1 MKKLLP
7 LVVLLVALAGCTSSC
22 GSQDV
27 QASLPPETSETLP
40 TPENSGAP
48 DWESPPQLSSAPSPE
63 RSADPQVS
71 LSPVPTTSQM
81 EKPAQTSGGIQE
93 PVVSPT
99 AVPLSGPDDETVL
112 AAYRQAV
119 DAFWW
124 FQVAPMSFD
133 PADSRE
139 VDGMVYYRVDQPGIS
154 STASLRGYL
163 KGLFSDA
170 LVEQLLPYGGTQ
182 YIDIDGVLYV
192 QDGGRGTDI
201 TRGAEYTQVLRD
213 DNPNRVVV
221 QVTVEVVDPEQ
232 DGAVTDT
239 VIYQFP
245 YEKVGE
251 RWIFTEFAL
260 VR

>member
-7 LVVLLVALAGCTSSC
+7 LVVLLVALAGCTGSC
-22 GSQDV
+22 GNQGV
-27 QASLPPETSETLP
+27 QTSLPPETSEALS
-40 TPENSGAP
+40 TPEGSASPDREPTSQPSHSPSPSPLATPQASQSPAPTVFTTEEPVQTSG
-48 DWESPPQLSSAPSPE
+48 PSPE
-63 RSADPQVS
+63 
-71 LSPVPTTSQM
+71 PVAT
-81 EKPAQTSGGIQE
+81 
-93 PVVSPT
+93 PT
-99 AVPLSGPDDETVL
+99 ALPQSGPDDETVL

-119 DAFWW
+119 EAFWW

-133 PADSRE
+133 PSNSRE
-139 VDGMVYYRVDQPGIS
+139 VDGVTYYRVDQPGMT

-182 YIDIDGVLYV
+182 YIDIDGALYV

-201 TRGAEYTQVLRD
+201 SRGAEYTRVLRD
-213 DNPNRVVV
+213 DNPNRVIV

-232 DGAVTDT
+232 GGAVTDT
-239 VIYQFP
+239 VTYQFP

-251 RWIFTEFAL
+251 RWIFTDFTL